1 MIMKRIFKH
10 TVSLLLTLAM
20 VLAFIPVTQVQAASL
35 KQGSSGAEVRYLQE
49 NLAGLGYLVGT
60 PDGSYGPK
68 TAEAVRQF
76 QKDYGLTVDGS
87 AGNATQ
93 TAINNAVV
101 RLQAELQKFGCVPGS
116 ADGHFGS
123 KTQKALKEFQ
133 RTRGLE
139 VTGFADEKTWSKI
152 NSESGGMR
160 AGTTIP
166 RGSSSTQVK
175 YLQQALIGMGY
186 LTGSADS
193 KYGPNTAEAVRKY
206 QSAYGLRAD
215 GSAGPNTMT
224 SLRNTISTLQSDLSR
239 KGLYSS
245 TIDGVYGNGTKSA
258 VKAYQQNVRVSA
270 TGVAGPKTME
280 KLYGYIL
287 GGSDGGETES
297 YKVQVTPLYQTGDT
311 SKFWYDSK
319 KRIWKTVETSG
330 CAGVCIA
337 MALNALENTNKHTG
351 KSAMEWFV
359 ESGDYYGQGTEHD
372 GLLNY
377 PKERGLKATYCENAS
392 SLVEHLKKDRLAM
405 VLLRDRTGKETFVS
419 SSSSGHYVLV
429 SGYRLKDGVKQVY
442 VNNPLRNR
450 QNGWVD
456 LDILM
461 DNTSF
466 RADFDPIVVIYK

>member
-1 MIMKRIFKH
+1 MKRVFKH
-10 TVSLLLTLAM
+10 IVTVLLALVM
-20 VLAFIPVTQVQAASL
+20 MLAFLPVTQAQAATL
-35 KQGSSGAEVRYLQE
+35 KQGSSGTEVRYLQE
-49 NLAGLGYLVGT
+49 NLAGLGYPVGT

-76 QKDYGLTVDGS
+76 QKDYGLTVDGN

-93 TAINNAVV
+93 TAIKNAVV
-101 RLQAELQKFGCVPGS
+101 RLQAELQKFGCAPGT

-123 KTQKALKEFQ
+123 KTQKALKEYQ
-133 RTRGLE
+133 SSRGLD
-139 VTGFADEKTWSKI
+139 VTGFADAKTWAKI
-152 NSESGGMR
+152 NAESGGMR

-166 RGSSSTQVK
+166 KGSSGTQVK

-186 LTGSADS
+186 LTGTADS

-206 QSAYGLRAD
+206 QSAYDLSVD

-224 SLRNTISTLQSDLSR
+224 SLRNTVSTLQSDLSR
-239 KGLYSS
+239 KGWYSS

-270 TGVAGPKTME
+270 TGVAGPQTME
-280 KLYGYIL
+280 KLYGYAL
-287 GGSDGGETES
+287 GGSQGNGDIEYRTQV
-297 YKVQVTPLYQTGDT
+297 VQLYQTGDKT
-311 SKFWYDSK
+311 PIWQNPKTK
-319 KRIWKTVETSG
+319 QWKTVETSG
-330 CAGVCIA
+330 CAGVCMA
-337 MALNALENTNKHTG
+337 MAFNAQENTSKHTG

-359 ESGDYYGQGTEHD
+359 ASGDYYGQGTEHD

-377 PKERGLKATYCENAS
+377 PRERGLKSTYCGS
-392 SLVEHLKKDRLAM
+392 STSLIEHLKQGRLAA

-429 SGYRLKDGVKQVY
+429 SGYRVKDGVNQVY
-442 VNNPLRNR
+442 VNNPLRYR

-466 RADFDPIVVIYK
+466 RANFDPIVIIYK